1 MKLEI
6 NEVGFLR
13 EAINTVTIKASDA
26 PNVASVMS
34 KLDKEFNRLVKI
46 EDKKA
51 EAAEKLCL
59 PGKRSAVLPTPIHT

>member
-6 NEVGFLR
+6 DEVGFLR
-13 EAINTVTIKASDA
+13 EAISTVTIKAKDA

-34 KLDKEFNRLVKI
+34 KLDKEFDRLIKV

-51 EAAEKLCL
+51 QAAE
-59 PGKRSAVLPTPIHT
+59 

>member
-6 NEVGFLR
+6 SEVGFLR

-51 EAAEKLCL
+51 EAAE
-59 PGKRSAVLPTPIHT
+59 